1 MKPTRD
7 VSFAAAV
14 VVAVF
19 GGVVPQA
26 SAKSSTST
34 TKTSVDP
41 NVLAALDNMGAFLRA
56 QKTFT
61 VDAETA
67 TDEILGNGEKV
78 KRDGA
83 AHLKV
88 DRPGRLRADISG
100 DEKDQQIYFDG
111 KTFTIFQP
119 ETGYYADFAAP
130 PTLAEMVE
138 VAEKRYGIDLPLA
151 DLFYWGADKTKAL
164 ALQSAI
170 NAGTSVVKGVTCDHF
185 AFRQPGVDWQIWIQR
200 GDKPLPSKLIVT
212 TTSSSVRPEHEVLL
226 SWNLNP
232 NINNQAFVFTPPAG
246 AQKIQ
251 LDTIGPLRVGLPR
264 QGRASTARGERATT
278 AATKGATP

>member
-1 MKPTRD
+1 M
-7 VSFAAAV
+7 AAV
-14 VVAVF
+14 VVAAL
-19 GGVVPQA
+19 GGVGSYA

-34 TKTSVDP
+34 TKASVDP
-41 NVLAALDNMGAFLRA
+41 TVVAALDTMGAFLRT

-100 DEKDQQIYFDG
+100 DDKDQQMFFDG

-138 VAEKRYGIDLPLA
+138 VAEKRYGIDLPLV
-151 DLFYWGADKTKAL
+151 DLFYFGAENTKAP

-170 NAGTSVVKGVTCDHF
+170 NAGTSVIKGVTCDHF
-185 AFRQPGVDWQIWIQR
+185 AFRQRDVDWQIWIQR
-200 GDKPLPSKLIVT
+200 GDKPLPSRLIVT
-212 TTSSSVRPEHEVLL
+212 TTSSAVRPEHEMLL
-226 SWNLNP
+226 SWNLSP
-232 NINNQAFVFTPPAG
+232 SINNQAFVFTPPAG

-251 LDTIGPLRVGLPR
+251 IDTIGPPSVGLPR
-264 QGRASTARGERATT
+264 QGRASTHRVERATP
-278 AATKGATP
+278 AATKGETP